1 MVRAVLAVLL
11 SMAAVGCGAASQSG
25 NEQSAPPPAV
35 PVAKEL
41 PCEQLPA
48 EANCPGYA
56 PARPVPMSP
65 NGPVRSFESEYLDTQ
80 VMMSSNGVY
89 GVAATAPGTF
99 ALTGTVADGRPNR
112 PPYDPPIENG
122 TVTFSS
128 VSGPG
133 LPAPP
138 GGAVRVTTK
147 TGYDGAFAV
156 INLPT
161 RRGGTCYRM
170 TIVAPGVGRYES
182 VDVSEA
188 GVYDQSIELDGG
200 LQIERPGLPLSAA
213 GRADDVDRACARTL
227 PASR

>member
-1 MVRAVLAVLL
+1 VVRAVLAVTL
-11 SMAAVGCGAASQSG
+11 SIVAVGCGSAQRSGKDQAA
-25 NEQSAPPPAV
+25 EPPAT

-41 PCEQLPA
+41 SCEQLPA
-48 EANCPGYA
+48 EASCPGPA
-56 PARPVPMSP
+56 PAKPVPMSP
-65 NGPVRSFESEYLDTQ
+65 DGPVHSFKSEYLGNEA
-80 VMMSSNGVY
+80 MISENGVY

-99 ALTGTVADGRPNR
+99 ALTATVADDRPDR
-112 PPYDPPIENG
+112 PPYDPPVENA
-122 TVTFSS
+122 TVTFTS
-128 VSGPG
+128 VSGPE

-161 RRGGTCYRM
+161 RPGGTCYRM

-182 VDVSEA
+182 VDLVSP
-188 GVYDQSIELDGG
+188 GVYDQSVELEGG
-200 LQIERPGLPLSAA
+200 TQIEQPLLSLPARGDAA
-213 GRADDVDRACARTL
+213 ALARACARSS